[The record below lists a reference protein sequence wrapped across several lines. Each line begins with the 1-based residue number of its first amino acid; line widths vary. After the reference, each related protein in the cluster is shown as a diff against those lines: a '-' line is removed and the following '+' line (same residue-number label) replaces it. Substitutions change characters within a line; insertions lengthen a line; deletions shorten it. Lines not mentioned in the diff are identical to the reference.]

1 MNSHND
7 KKEVVFICGPMTGH
21 ENYNRDAFMRKEKEL
36 IARGATVLSPA
47 MLPDGLEHEQYL
59 TITRGMIRVSDV
71 ICLLPGWEYSEG
83 AKLEL
88 LYAMK
93 HKKWPLN
100 IFDKELQEKIKEV
113 FFHSGFFGAYV
124 ERSAVYGLAR
134 PVEKGLLESIQRD
147 HDKVESEID
156 KVANATTKRWP
167 GQAFAEFLHPE
178 NFRCRTASVKDV
190 KPQRAT
196 EYALLPRKGVLDVA
210 EKLTWISGV
219 LEGVQTRFAP
229 LPLKLDELGEAKA
242 ATDEAYN
249 ALCQVLADEVM
260 E

>member
-1 MNSHND
+1 MNNQSD
-7 KKEVVFICGPMTGH
+7 KKKVVFICGPMTGY
-21 ENYNRDAFMRKEKEL
+21 ENYNRDAFMRKEEEL
-36 IARGATVLSPA
+36 IACGATVLSPA

-71 ICLLPGWEYSEG
+71 ICLLPGWENSSG
-83 AKLEL
+83 ARQEMV
-88 LYAMK
+88 YAMK
-93 HKKWPLN
+93 RNIWPMG
-100 IFDKELQEKIKEV
+100 FDEAMREKLKDVLWIAFV
-113 FFHSGFFGAYV
+113 DGGYAW
-124 ERSAVYGLAR
+124 RSALSNPMR
-134 PVEKGLLESIQRD
+134 PAEKSLLESIQRD
-147 HDKVESEID
+147 HDRIESEID
-156 KVANATTKRWP
+156 KVANTTTKRRP

-178 NFRCRTASVKDV
+178 NFRCRTASEKDV

-196 EYALLPRKGVLDVA
+196 EYALLPRQGVLDVA

-219 LEGVQTRFAP
+219 LEGVQARFAP

-242 ATDEAYN
+242 ATDEAYS

>member
-1 MNSHND
+1 MNNLKD
-7 KKEVVFICGPMTGH
+7 KKAVVFICGPMTGY
-21 ENYNRDAFMRKEKEL
+21 ENYNRDAFMRKEEEL
-36 IARGATVLSPA
+36 IAYGATVLSPA

-59 TITRGMIRVSDV
+59 TITRGMIQVSDV
-71 ICLLPGWEYSEG
+71 ICLLPGWENSEG
-83 AKLEL
+83 AKREVV
-88 LYAMK
+88 YAMK
-93 HKKWPLN
+93 RNIWPMWL
-100 IFDKELQEKIKEV
+100 DEDCRGKLKEV
-113 FFHSGFFGAYV
+113 LWDVFTAGGYAW
-124 ERSAVYGLAR
+124 RSALSNPMR
-134 PVEKGLLESIQRD
+134 PAEKGAD
-147 HDKVESEID
+147 
-156 KVANATTKRWP
+156 
-167 GQAFAEFLHPE
+167 EFRVPHG
-178 NFRCRTASVKDV
+178 FRCRTLPVKDA

-219 LEGVQTRFAP
+219 LEGVQGRFAP

>member
-1 MNSHND
+1 MNNLKD
-7 KKEVVFICGPMTGH
+7 KKKVVFICGPMTGY
-21 ENYNRDAFMRKEKEL
+21 ENYNRDAFMRKEEEL
-36 IARGATVLSPA
+36 IACGATVLSPA

-71 ICLLPGWEYSEG
+71 ICLLPGWENSSG
-83 AKLEL
+83 ARQEMV
-88 LYAMK
+88 YAMK
-93 HKKWPLN
+93 RNIWPMG
-100 IFDKELQEKIKEV
+100 FDEAMREKLKDVLWIAFV
-113 FFHSGFFGAYV
+113 DGGYAW
-124 ERSAVYGLAR
+124 RSALSNPMR
-134 PVEKGLLESIQRD
+134 PAEKSLLESIQRD
-147 HDKVESEID
+147 HDRIESEID
-156 KVANATTKRWP
+156 KVANTTTKRRP

-178 NFRCRTASVKDV
+178 NFRCRTASEKDV

-196 EYALLPRKGVLDVA
+196 EYALLPRQGVLDVA

-219 LEGVQTRFAP
+219 LEGVQARFAP

-242 ATDEAYN
+242 ATDEAYS

>member
-7 KKEVVFICGPMTGH
+7 KKKVVFICGPMTGY
-21 ENYNRDAFMRKEKEL
+21 ENYNRDAFMRKEEEL
-36 IARGATVLSPA
+36 INYGATVLSPA

-71 ICLLPGWEYSEG
+71 ICLLPGWENSEG
-83 AKLEL
+83 AKREVV
-88 LYAMK
+88 YAMK
-93 HKKWPLN
+93 RNIWPMWL
-100 IFDKELQEKIKEV
+100 DEEYRGKLKEV
-113 FFHSGFFGAYV
+113 LWDVFTAGGYAW
-124 ERSAVYGLAR
+124 RSALSNPMR
-134 PVEKGLLESIQRD
+134 PAEKGAD
-147 HDKVESEID
+147 
-156 KVANATTKRWP
+156 
-167 GQAFAEFLHPE
+167 EFRVPHG
-178 NFRCRTASVKDV
+178 FRCRTVPVKDA

-196 EYALLPRKGVLDVA
+196 EYALLPRQGVLDVA

-219 LEGVQTRFAP
+219 LEGVQARFAP

>member
-1 MNSHND
+1 MNNQKD
-7 KKEVVFICGPMTGH
+7 KKKVVFICGPMTGY
-21 ENYNRDAFMRKEKEL
+21 ENYNRDAFMRKEEEL

-59 TITRGMIRVSDV
+59 TITRGMIRVSDAV
-71 ICLLPGWEYSEG
+71 YLLPGWENSEG
-83 AKLEL
+83 AKQEV
-88 LYAMK
+88 LYAIRRNI
-93 HKKWPLN
+93 WPLG
-100 IFDKELQEKIKEV
+100 FDGAVREKLKEV
-113 FFHSGFFGAYV
+113 LWIAFTAGGYAW
-124 ERSAVYGLAR
+124 RSALSNPMR
-134 PVEKGLLESIQRD
+134 PAEKGTD
-147 HDKVESEID
+147 
-156 KVANATTKRWP
+156 
-167 GQAFAEFLHPE
+167 EFRVPHG
-178 NFRCRTASVKDV
+178 FRCRTASVKDAEL
-190 KPQRAT
+190 QRAT

-219 LEGVQTRFAP
+219 LEGVQARFAP